1 MKDRRLK
8 IGLVSMHIVASWG
21 KDIAIKVKEAIPDS
35 SIILKNEEDFKTA
48 SMGFLIHDESFEN
61 VPDGEACP
69 KVLLDIPLNDKQPK
83 PRLIYNH

>member
-21 KDIAIKVKEAIPDS
+21 KEFAVKLKDSLPDD
-35 SIILKNEEDFKTA
+35 SIVLKQEEDFRTA
-48 SMGFLIHDESFEN
+48 SMLILIHNKTFDEVSE
-61 VPDGEACP
+61 GEECP
-69 KVLLDIPLNDKQPK
+69 KVLLDIQLNDRESK